1 MCCVVIYSGMST
13 TIPFAIDVVSPL
25 NLATRRNKAAPARL
39 VSMSRASAVF
49 TETRRNYRLMIAS
62 VALLLTPPYAAVI
75 LTLVFLFEAV
85 VTTLNVTELA
95 PAGTVTL
102 GGTLARVELLL
113 ARFTTAPPVGAA
125 LVRFTVPVEVEPP
138 TTVDGLSVRDESA
151 AGAGAFT
158 VSAADLLTPAYVA
171 VMFPALVALTEV
183 VFTVKLIDEVFAGTR
198 TELGTVA
205 AGLALDKLTSAPP
218 DGAGP
223 VKLTVPIVVCP
234 PVTVEGFKP
243 SAFKLAWAVGAE
255 L

>member
-1 MCCVVIYSGMST
+1 M
-13 TIPFAIDVVSPL
+13 
-25 NLATRRNKAAPARL
+25 
-39 VSMSRASAVF
+39 
-49 TETRRNYRLMIAS
+49 
-62 VALLLTPPYAAVI
+62 
-75 LTLVFLFEAV
+75 LTLVFLFTV
-85 VTTLNVTELA
+85 VATLNVAELA

-113 ARFTTAPPVGAA
+113 ARFTNTPPVGAA

-198 TELGTVA
+198 TEL
-205 AGLALDKLTSAPP
+205 
-218 DGAGP
+218 
-223 VKLTVPIVVCP
+223 
-234 PVTVEGFKP
+234 
-243 SAFKLAWAVGAE
+243 
-255 L
+255 